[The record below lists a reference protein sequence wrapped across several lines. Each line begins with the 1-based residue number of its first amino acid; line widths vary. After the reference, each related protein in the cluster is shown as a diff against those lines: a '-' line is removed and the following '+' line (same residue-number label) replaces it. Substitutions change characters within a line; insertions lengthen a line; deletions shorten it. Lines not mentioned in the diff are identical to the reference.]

1 MPRRPR
7 PLCAICADREATTI
21 TDWECD
27 SGATRTVVAC
37 WPCLSPV
44 PDPPEDEPDDLAER
58 MRPVDVAART
68 SRTSGTRAAVLAAVR
83 RIGRATA
90 REVVAELGAVDNA
103 ALTNLIRQ
111 HLSRLTACGALEL
124 DRSETWRASDPGV
137 YRATGGAETRTMA
150 DSASTFAALP
160 EEFST
165 FDVAPDDHRKAAGIV
180 RTWRR
185 EGLISCVRAMHETSA
200 KGQRALVPAVWRK
213 TGRQI
218 ARAA

>member
-1 MPRRPR
+1 MIPRRPR

-44 PDPPEDEPDDLAER
+44 PDPPEEEPDDLAER

-83 RIGRATA
+83 RIGRSTA

-103 ALTNLIRQ
+103 AMTDLIRQ
-111 HLSRLTACGALEL
+111 HLRRLTACGALTL
-124 DRSETWRASDPGV
+124 DRTECSAASDPGL
-137 YRATGGAETRTMA
+137 YRATGGASTRTMA
-150 DSASTFAALP
+150 DSAGTFAALP
-160 EEFST
+160 EEFTT
-165 FDVAPDDHRKAAGIV
+165 FDVAPDHRKAAGIV

-185 EGLISCVRAMHETSA
+185 EGLISCVRTKRDTTVA
-200 KGQRALVPAVWRK
+200 GQRVWSPAVWRK
-213 TGRQI
+213 TATTA